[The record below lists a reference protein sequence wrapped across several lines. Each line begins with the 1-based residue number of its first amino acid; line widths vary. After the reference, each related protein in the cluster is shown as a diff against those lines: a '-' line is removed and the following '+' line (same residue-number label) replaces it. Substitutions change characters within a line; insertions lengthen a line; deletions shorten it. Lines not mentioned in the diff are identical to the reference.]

1 MKITSV
7 ETLFVR
13 IPMAFSYAGGASAAR
28 GAPRIQYSGSVI
40 VKLHTDEGMVGI
52 GDVIVKGGSPVAGK
66 SAKLYV
72 DEHLAP
78 VVVGQ
83 DPFNLEALLNRLWGA
98 NLHQSS
104 IFVAGVDIALHD
116 LVCKALGIP
125 LYKYLGGKARERVP
139 LTWNVPSNPD
149 TSTMV
154 QQAAAAVENGFT
166 NVVKVKCGAPWDV
179 EALAAIQK
187 VIGDVPVRPDDNGA
201 FLAGESIVR
210 YRRAR
215 DLGVR
220 FELLEQ
226 PAPNTDLQGL
236 RRVRDALGER
246 VMYHIGYVEP
256 VVAVELLRQNVADV
270 VSVPVFRHGV
280 RQATQMVRAFEL
292 ANIGCAMGSGLE
304 STIAATAAIHVAT
317 ALQNMRYP
325 VDTLGPLWFS
335 EDIVKERPD
344 FAAGFARAPE
354 GPGLGIELDDAQV
367 DKLRMA

>member
-1 MKITSV
+1 MKITAV

-28 GAPRIQYSGSVI
+28 GGTRIEYTGSVI
-40 VKLHTDEGMVGI
+40 VKLHSDEGYVGL
-52 GDVIVKGGSPVAGK
+52 GDVIVKGGNPVEGRAT
-66 SAKLYV
+66 KLYV
-72 DEHLAP
+72 DERLAP
-78 VVVGQ
+78 VLIGQ
-83 DPFNLEALLNRLWGA
+83 DPFDLEALLDQLWGA

-125 LYKYLGGKARERVP
+125 LYKFLGGKARERVP

-149 TSTMV
+149 TSIMV
-154 QQAAAAVENGFT
+154 RQATEAVEKGFT

-187 VIGDVPVRPDDNGA
+187 VVGDVPLRPDDNGA
-201 FLAGESIVR
+201 FPAGESIVR

-215 DLGVR
+215 DLGVS

-226 PAPNTDLQGL
+226 PAPNTDLAGL
-236 RRVRDALGER
+236 RRVGDALGER
-246 VMYHIGYVEP
+246 VMYHVGYVEP
-256 VVAVELLRQNVADV
+256 VVAVELIRQNVADV

-292 ANIGCAMGSGLE
+292 ASIGCAMGSGLE
-304 STIAATAAIHVAT
+304 SSIAATAAIHVAT
-317 ALQNMRYP
+317 ALRNMRYP
-325 VDTLGPLWFS
+325 VDTLGPLWFA
-335 EDIVKERPD
+335 EDVLKERPE
-344 FAAGFARAPE
+344 FGAGFARAPE
-354 GPGLGIELDDAQV
+354 APGLGIELDDRQV
-367 DKLRMA
+367 EKLRLA